1 MPYNLMSANELKD
14 ELLRRASKMEEWTND
29 VNLDKALTDL
39 SKALDEGK
47 EANKI
52 AFKKIEKA
60 KKQSKLYITI
70 YIVSV
75 VLILGVVLTLGA
87 VSKFLSIENPTGP
100 IFFGSF
106 GAFIALLISAIFA
119 EFKFKK
125 IEKTD
130 YLKAANKSR
139 EKFEVLYWYYL
150 LMCETD
156 SKLLYKKVYEDTY
169 KVCKELSKDPEIK
182 KRIEATK
189 KDLGIDF
196 SYVNEKLKAA
206 EERVRKE
213 GIDPENIK

>member
-1 MPYNLMSANELKD
+1 MPYNSMSANELKD
-14 ELLRRASKMEEWTND
+14 ELLRRTSKMEEWTND

-39 SKALDEGK
+39 NKALDEGK

-52 AFKKIEKA
+52 AFEKIAKA
-60 KKQSKLYITI
+60 KKQSKLYTTI

-75 VLILGVVLTLGA
+75 VLIIGVV
-87 VSKFLSIENPTGP
+87 SNFLSIKDHPTGP

-106 GAFIALLISAIFA
+106 GAFIALLISASFA

-130 YLKAANKSR
+130 YLKAANESR
-139 EKFEVLYWYYL
+139 EKSEALYWYYL

-169 KVCKELSKDPEIK
+169 KVYEELGKDPEIK
-182 KRIEATK
+182 KRIEAIK

-213 GIDPENIK
+213 GIEPGDIK

>member
-1 MPYNLMSANELKD
+1 MPYNSMSANELKN
-14 ELLRRASKMEEWTND
+14 ELLRRTSKMEEWTND
-29 VNLDKALTDL
+29 VNLNKALTDL
-39 SKALDEGK
+39 NKALDEGK

-52 AFKKIEKA
+52 AFEKIEKA
-60 KKQSKLYITI
+60 KKQSKLYTTI
-70 YIVSV
+70 YIISV
-75 VLILGVVLTLGA
+75 VLIIGVV
-87 VSKFLSIENPTGP
+87 SNFLSIKDPTGP

-106 GAFIALLISAIFA
+106 GAFIALLISASFA

-130 YLKAANKSR
+130 YLKAANESHEKS
-139 EKFEVLYWYYL
+139 EALYWYYL

-169 KVCKELSKDPEIK
+169 KVYEELGKDTEIK
-182 KRIEATK
+182 KRIEAIK

-213 GIDPENIK
+213 GIDPEDIK

>member
-1 MPYNLMSANELKD
+1 MPYNSMSANELKN
-14 ELLRRASKMEEWTND
+14 ELLRRTSKMEEWTND
-29 VNLDKALTDL
+29 VNLNKALTDL
-39 SKALDEGK
+39 NKALDEGK

-52 AFKKIEKA
+52 AFEKIEKA
-60 KKQSKLYITI
+60 KKQSKLYTTI
-70 YIVSV
+70 YIISV
-75 VLILGVVLTLGA
+75 VLIIGVV
-87 VSKFLSIENPTGP
+87 SNFLSIKDPTGP

-106 GAFIALLISAIFA
+106 GAFIALLISASFA

-130 YLKAANKSR
+130 YLKAANESR
-139 EKFEVLYWYYL
+139 EKSEALYWYYL

-169 KVCKELSKDPEIK
+169 KVYEELGKDTEIK
-182 KRIEATK
+182 KRIEAIK

-213 GIDPENIK
+213 GIDPEDIK

>member
-1 MPYNLMSANELKD
+1 MPYNSMSANELKG
-14 ELLRRASKMEEWTND
+14 ELLRRTSKMEEWTND

-39 SKALDEGK
+39 NKALDEGK

-52 AFKKIEKA
+52 AFEKIEKA
-60 KKQSKLYITI
+60 KKQSKLYTTI

-75 VLILGVVLTLGA
+75 VLIIGVV
-87 VSKFLSIENPTGP
+87 SNFLSIKDPTGP

-106 GAFIALLISAIFA
+106 GAFIALLISASFA

-125 IEKTD
+125 IEKTN
-130 YLKAANKSR
+130 YLKAANESR
-139 EKFEVLYWYYL
+139 EKSEALYWYYL
-150 LMCETD
+150 LMSETD

-169 KVCKELSKDPEIK
+169 KVYEELGKDTEIK
-182 KRIEATK
+182 KRIEAIK

-213 GIDPENIK
+213 GIDPEDIK

>member
-1 MPYNLMSANELKD
+1 MPYNSMSANELKD
-14 ELLRRASKMEEWTND
+14 ELLRRTSKMEEWTND

-39 SKALDEGK
+39 NKALDEGK

-52 AFKKIEKA
+52 AFEKIEKA
-60 KKQSKLYITI
+60 KKQSKLYTTI

-75 VLILGVVLTLGA
+75 VLIIGVV
-87 VSKFLSIENPTGP
+87 SNFLSIKEPTGP
-100 IFFGSF
+100 IFFVSF
-106 GAFIALLISAIFA
+106 GAFITLLISASFA

-125 IEKTD
+125 IERTN
-130 YLKAANKSR
+130 YLKAADESR
-139 EKFEVLYWYYL
+139 EKSEALYWYYI

-156 SKLLYKKVYEDTY
+156 VKLLYKKVYEDTY
-169 KVCKELSKDPEIK
+169 KVYEELGKDPEIK
-182 KRIEATK
+182 KRIEAIK

-213 GIDPENIK
+213 GIDPGDIK

>member
-1 MPYNLMSANELKD
+1 MAYDLITANELKS
-14 ELLRRASKMEEWTND
+14 ELLRRSSKMEEWTND
-29 VNLDKALTDL
+29 VNLAKALADL
-39 SKALDEGK
+39 TKELDEGK

-52 AFKKIEKA
+52 ASEKIKKAE
-60 KKQSKLYITI
+60 KQSKLYTTI

-75 VLILGVVLTLGA
+75 VLIIGVV
-87 VSKFLSIENPTGP
+87 SNFLSIKDPTGP
-100 IFFGSF
+100 ISFGSF
-106 GAFIALLISAIFA
+106 GAFIALLISASFA

-130 YLKAANKSR
+130 YLKAANESR
-139 EKFEVLYWYYL
+139 EKSEALYWYYL

-156 SKLLYKKVYEDTY
+156 VKLLYKKVYGDTY
-169 KVCKELSKDPEIK
+169 KVYEELGKDPEIK
-182 KRIEATK
+182 KRIEAIK

-213 GIDPENIK
+213 GIDPEDIK

>member
-1 MPYNLMSANELKD
+1 MAYDLMTANELKS
-14 ELLRRASKMEEWTND
+14 ELLRRSSKMEEWTND
-29 VNLDKALTDL
+29 VNLAKALADL
-39 SKALDEGK
+39 TKELDEGK

-52 AFKKIEKA
+52 ASEKIKKAE
-60 KKQSKLYITI
+60 KQSKLYTTI

-75 VLILGVVLTLGA
+75 VLIIGVV
-87 VSKFLSIENPTGP
+87 SNFLSIKDPTGP

-106 GAFIALLISAIFA
+106 GAFIALLISASFA

-130 YLKAANKSR
+130 YLKAANESR
-139 EKFEVLYWYYL
+139 EKSEALYWYYL

-156 SKLLYKKVYEDTY
+156 VKLLYKKVYGDTY
-169 KVCKELSKDPEIK
+169 KVYEELGKDPEIK
-182 KRIEATK
+182 KRIEAIK

-213 GIDPENIK
+213 GIDPEDIK

>member
-1 MPYNLMSANELKD
+1 MAYDLMTANELKS
-14 ELLRRASKMEEWTND
+14 ELLRRSSKMEEWTND
-29 VNLDKALTDL
+29 VNLAKALADL
-39 SKALDEGK
+39 TKELDEGK

-52 AFKKIEKA
+52 ASEKIKKAE
-60 KKQSKLYITI
+60 KQSKLYTTI

-75 VLILGVVLTLGA
+75 VLIIGVV
-87 VSKFLSIENPTGP
+87 SNFLSIKDPTEP

-106 GAFIALLISAIFA
+106 GAFIALLISASFA

-130 YLKAANKSR
+130 YLKAANESR
-139 EKFEVLYWYYL
+139 EKSEALYWYYL

-156 SKLLYKKVYEDTY
+156 VKLLYKKVYGDTY
-169 KVCKELSKDPEIK
+169 KVYEELGKDPEIK
-182 KRIEATK
+182 KRIEAIK

-213 GIDPENIK
+213 GIDPEDIK

>member
-1 MPYNLMSANELKD
+1 MPYNSMSANELKD
-14 ELLRRASKMEEWTND
+14 ELLRRTSKMEEWTND

-39 SKALDEGK
+39 NKALDEGK

-52 AFKKIEKA
+52 AFEKIAKA
-60 KKQSKLYITI
+60 KKQSKLYTTI

-75 VLILGVVLTLGA
+75 VLIIGVV
-87 VSKFLSIENPTGP
+87 SNFLSIKDPTGP

-106 GAFIALLISAIFA
+106 GAFIALLISASFA

-130 YLKAANKSR
+130 YLKAANESR
-139 EKFEVLYWYYL
+139 EKSEALYWYYL

-156 SKLLYKKVYEDTY
+156 SKLLYKKVYKDTY
-169 KVCKELSKDPEIK
+169 KVYEELGKDTEIK
-182 KRIEATK
+182 KRIEAIK

-213 GIDPENIK
+213 GIDPEDIK

>member
-1 MPYNLMSANELKD
+1 MLYNSMSANELKD
-14 ELLRRASKMEEWTND
+14 ELLRRTSKMEEWTND

-39 SKALDEGK
+39 NKALDEGK

-52 AFKKIEKA
+52 AFEKIEKA
-60 KKQSKLYITI
+60 KKQSKLYTII

-75 VLILGVVLTLGA
+75 VLIIGVV
-87 VSKFLSIENPTGP
+87 SNFLSIKDPTGS

-106 GAFIALLISAIFA
+106 GAFIALLISASFA

-130 YLKAANKSR
+130 YLKAANESR
-139 EKFEVLYWYYL
+139 EKSEALYWYYL

-156 SKLLYKKVYEDTY
+156 VKLLYKKVYEDTY
-169 KVCKELSKDPEIK
+169 KVYEELGKDTEIK
-182 KRIEATK
+182 KRIEAIK

-213 GIDPENIK
+213 GIDPEDIK

>member
-1 MPYNLMSANELKD
+1 MAYDLMTANELKS
-14 ELLRRASKMEEWTND
+14 ELLRRSSKMEEWTND
-29 VNLDKALTDL
+29 VNLAKALADL
-39 SKALDEGK
+39 TKELDEGK

-52 AFKKIEKA
+52 ASEKIKKAE
-60 KKQSKLYITI
+60 KQSKLYTTI

-75 VLILGVVLTLGA
+75 VLIIGVV
-87 VSKFLSIENPTGP
+87 SNFLSIKDPTGP

-106 GAFIALLISAIFA
+106 GAFIALLISASFA

-139 EKFEVLYWYYL
+139 EKSEALYWYYL

-156 SKLLYKKVYEDTY
+156 VKLLYKKVYGDTY
-169 KVCKELSKDPEIK
+169 KVYEELGKDPEIK
-182 KRIEATK
+182 KRIEAIK

-213 GIDPENIK
+213 GIDPEDIK

>member
-1 MPYNLMSANELKD
+1 MPYNSMSANELKD
-14 ELLRRASKMEEWTND
+14 ELLRRTSKMEEWTND

-52 AFKKIEKA
+52 AFEKIEKA
-60 KKQSKLYITI
+60 KKQSKLYTII

-75 VLILGVVLTLGA
+75 VLIIGV
-87 VSKFLSIENPTGP
+87 VSKFLSIENPTDP

-106 GAFIALLISAIFA
+106 GAFIILLISASFA

-130 YLKAANKSR
+130 YLKAANESR
-139 EKFEVLYWYYL
+139 EKSEALYWYYL

-156 SKLLYKKVYEDTY
+156 VKLLYKKVYGDTY
-169 KVCKELSKDPEIK
+169 KVYEELGKDPEIK
-182 KRIEATK
+182 KRIEAIK

-213 GIDPENIK
+213 RIDPEDIK

>member
-1 MPYNLMSANELKD
+1 MPYNSMSANELKD
-14 ELLRRASKMEEWTND
+14 ELLRRTSKMEEWTND

-39 SKALDEGK
+39 NKALDEGK
-47 EANKI
+47 EANKV
-52 AFKKIEKA
+52 AFEKIEKA
-60 KKQSKLYITI
+60 KKQSKLYTTI

-75 VLILGVVLTLGA
+75 VLIIGVV
-87 VSKFLSIENPTGP
+87 SNFLSIKDPTGP

-106 GAFIALLISAIFA
+106 GAFIALLTSASFA

-130 YLKAANKSR
+130 YLKSANESR
-139 EKFEVLYWYYL
+139 EKSEALYWYYL

-169 KVCKELSKDPEIK
+169 KVYEELGKDPEIK
-182 KRIEATK
+182 KRIETIK

-213 GIDPENIK
+213 GIDPEDIK

>member
-1 MPYNLMSANELKD
+1 MPYNSMSANELKD
-14 ELLRRASKMEEWTND
+14 ELLRRTSKMEEWTND
-29 VNLDKALTDL
+29 VNLGKALTDL
-39 SKALDEGK
+39 NKALDEGK

-52 AFKKIEKA
+52 AFEKIEKA
-60 KKQSKLYITI
+60 KKQSKLYTTI

-75 VLILGVVLTLGA
+75 VLIIGVV
-87 VSKFLSIENPTGP
+87 SNFLSIKDPTGP

-106 GAFIALLISAIFA
+106 GAFIALLISASFA

-130 YLKAANKSR
+130 YLKAANESHEKS
-139 EKFEVLYWYYL
+139 EALYWYYI

-156 SKLLYKKVYEDTY
+156 VKLLYKKVYEDTY
-169 KVCKELSKDPEIK
+169 KVYEELGKDPEIK
-182 KRIEATK
+182 KRIEAIK

-196 SYVNEKLKAA
+196 SYVNERLKAA

-213 GIDPENIK
+213 GIDPEDIK

>member
-1 MPYNLMSANELKD
+1 MPYNSMSANELKD
-14 ELLRRASKMEEWTND
+14 ELLRRTSKMEEWTND

-39 SKALDEGK
+39 NKALDEGK

-52 AFKKIEKA
+52 AFEKIEKA
-60 KKQSKLYITI
+60 KKQSKLYTTI

-75 VLILGVVLTLGA
+75 VLIIGVV
-87 VSKFLSIENPTGP
+87 SNFLSIKDPTGP

-106 GAFIALLISAIFA
+106 GVFIALLISASFA

-130 YLKAANKSR
+130 YLKAANESR
-139 EKFEVLYWYYL
+139 EKSKALYWYYL

-156 SKLLYKKVYEDTY
+156 NKLLYKKVYEDTY
-169 KVCKELSKDPEIK
+169 KVYEELGKDTEIK
-182 KRIEATK
+182 KRIEAIK

-213 GIDPENIK
+213 GIDPEDIK

>member
-1 MPYNLMSANELKD
+1 MPYNSMPANELKD
-14 ELLRRASKMEEWTND
+14 ELLRRTSKMEEWTND

-39 SKALDEGK
+39 NKALNEGK

-52 AFKKIEKA
+52 AFEKIEKA
-60 KKQSKLYITI
+60 KKQSKLYTTI

-75 VLILGVVLTLGA
+75 VLIIGVV
-87 VSKFLSIENPTGP
+87 SNFLSIKDPTGP

-106 GAFIALLISAIFA
+106 GAFIALLISASFA
-119 EFKFKK
+119 DFKFKK

-130 YLKAANKSR
+130 YLKAANESR
-139 EKFEVLYWYYL
+139 EKSEALYWYYL

-156 SKLLYKKVYEDTY
+156 VKLLYKKVYEDTY
-169 KVCKELSKDPEIK
+169 KVYEELGKDTEIK
-182 KRIEATK
+182 KRIEAIK

-196 SYVNEKLKAA
+196 SYINEKLKAA

-213 GIDPENIK
+213 GIDPEDIK

>member
-1 MPYNLMSANELKD
+1 MPYNSMSANELKD
-14 ELLRRASKMEEWTND
+14 ELLRRTSKMEEWTND

-39 SKALDEGK
+39 NKALDEGK

-52 AFKKIEKA
+52 AFEKIEKA
-60 KKQSKLYITI
+60 KKQSKLYTTI

-75 VLILGVVLTLGA
+75 VLIIGVV
-87 VSKFLSIENPTGP
+87 SNFLSIKEPTGP

-106 GAFIALLISAIFA
+106 GAFITLLISASFA

-125 IEKTD
+125 IERTN
-130 YLKAANKSR
+130 YLKAADESR
-139 EKFEVLYWYYL
+139 EKSEALYWYYI

-156 SKLLYKKVYEDTY
+156 VKLLYKKVYEDTY
-169 KVCKELSKDPEIK
+169 KVYEELGKDPEIK
-182 KRIEATK
+182 KRIEAIK

-213 GIDPENIK
+213 GIDPGDIK

>member
-1 MPYNLMSANELKD
+1 MPYNSMSANELKD
-14 ELLRRASKMEEWTND
+14 ELLRRTSKMEEWTND

-39 SKALDEGK
+39 NKALDEGK

-52 AFKKIEKA
+52 AFEKIAKA
-60 KKQSKLYITI
+60 KKQSKLYTTI

-75 VLILGVVLTLGA
+75 VLIIGVV
-87 VSKFLSIENPTGP
+87 SNFLSVKDPTGP

-106 GAFIALLISAIFA
+106 GAFIALLISASFA

-130 YLKAANKSR
+130 YLKAANESR
-139 EKFEVLYWYYL
+139 EKSEALYWYYL

-156 SKLLYKKVYEDTY
+156 VKLLYKKVYKDTY
-169 KVCKELSKDPEIK
+169 KVYEELGKDTEIK
-182 KRIEATK
+182 KRIEAIK

-213 GIDPENIK
+213 RIDPEDIK

>member
-1 MPYNLMSANELKD
+1 MPYNSMSANELKD
-14 ELLRRASKMEEWTND
+14 ELLRRTSKMEEWTND

-52 AFKKIEKA
+52 AFEKIEKA
-60 KKQSKLYITI
+60 KKQSKLYTII

-75 VLILGVVLTLGA
+75 VLIIGV
-87 VSKFLSIENPTGP
+87 VSKFLSIENPTDP
-100 IFFGSF
+100 NFFGSF
-106 GAFIALLISAIFA
+106 GAFIILLISASFA

-130 YLKAANKSR
+130 YLKAANESR
-139 EKFEVLYWYYL
+139 EKSEALYWYYL

-156 SKLLYKKVYEDTY
+156 VKLLYKKVYGDTY
-169 KVCKELSKDPEIK
+169 KVYEELGKDPEIK
-182 KRIEATK
+182 KRIEAIK

-213 GIDPENIK
+213 RIDPEDIK

>member
-1 MPYNLMSANELKD
+1 MPYNSMSANELKD
-14 ELLRRASKMEEWTND
+14 ELLRRTSKMEEWTND

-39 SKALDEGK
+39 NKALDEGK

-52 AFKKIEKA
+52 AFEKIAKA
-60 KKQSKLYITI
+60 KKQSKLYTTI

-75 VLILGVVLTLGA
+75 VLIIGVV
-87 VSKFLSIENPTGP
+87 SNFLSVKDPTGP

-106 GAFIALLISAIFA
+106 GAFIALLISASFA

-130 YLKAANKSR
+130 YLKAANESR
-139 EKFEVLYWYYL
+139 EKSEALYWYYL

-156 SKLLYKKVYEDTY
+156 SKLLYKKVYKDTY
-169 KVCKELSKDPEIK
+169 KVYEELGKDPEIK
-182 KRIEATK
+182 KRIEAIK

-213 GIDPENIK
+213 GIDPEDIK

>member
-1 MPYNLMSANELKD
+1 MAYDLMTANELKS
-14 ELLRRASKMEEWTND
+14 ELLRRSSKMEEWTND
-29 VNLDKALTDL
+29 VNLAKALADL
-39 SKALDEGK
+39 TKELDEGK

-52 AFKKIEKA
+52 ASEKIKKAE
-60 KKQSKLYITI
+60 KQSKLYTTI

-75 VLILGVVLTLGA
+75 VLIIGVV
-87 VSKFLSIENPTGP
+87 SNFLKDPTEP

-106 GAFIALLISAIFA
+106 GAFIALLISASFA

-130 YLKAANKSR
+130 YLKAANESR
-139 EKFEVLYWYYL
+139 EKSEALYWYYL

-156 SKLLYKKVYEDTY
+156 VKLLYKKVYGDTY
-169 KVCKELSKDPEIK
+169 KVYEELGKDPEIK
-182 KRIEATK
+182 KKIEAIK

-213 GIDPENIK
+213 GIDPEDIK

>member
-1 MPYNLMSANELKD
+1 MAYDLMTANELKS
-14 ELLRRASKMEEWTND
+14 ELLRRSSKMEEWTND
-29 VNLDKALTDL
+29 VNLAKALADL
-39 SKALDEGK
+39 TKELDEGK

-52 AFKKIEKA
+52 AFEKIEKA
-60 KKQSKLYITI
+60 KKQSKLYTTI

-75 VLILGVVLTLGA
+75 VLIIGVV
-87 VSKFLSIENPTGP
+87 SNFLSIKDPTVP
-100 IFFGSF
+100 ILFGSF
-106 GAFIALLISAIFA
+106 GAFIALLISASFA

-130 YLKAANKSR
+130 YLKAANESR
-139 EKFEVLYWYYL
+139 EKSEALYWYYL

-156 SKLLYKKVYEDTY
+156 VKLLYKKVYGDTY
-169 KVCKELSKDPEIK
+169 KVYEELGKDPEIK
-182 KRIEATK
+182 KRIEAIK

-213 GIDPENIK
+213 GIDPEDIK

>member
-1 MPYNLMSANELKD
+1 MAYDLMTANELKT
-14 ELLRRASKMEEWTND
+14 ELLRRSSKMEEWTND
-29 VNLDKALTDL
+29 VNLAKALADL
-39 SKALDEGK
+39 TKELDEGK

-52 AFKKIEKA
+52 ASEKIKKAE
-60 KKQSKLYITI
+60 KQSKLYTTI

-75 VLILGVVLTLGA
+75 VLIIGVV
-87 VSKFLSIENPTGP
+87 SNFLSIKDPTGP

-106 GAFIALLISAIFA
+106 GAFIALLISASFA

-139 EKFEVLYWYYL
+139 EKSEALYWYYL

-156 SKLLYKKVYEDTY
+156 VKLLYKKVYGDTY
-169 KVCKELSKDPEIK
+169 KVYEELGKDPEIK
-182 KRIEATK
+182 KRIEAIK

-213 GIDPENIK
+213 GIDPEDIK

>member
-1 MPYNLMSANELKD
+1 MPYNSMSANELKD

-29 VNLDKALTDL
+29 VNLVKALTDL
-39 SKALDEGK
+39 NKTLDEGK

-52 AFKKIEKA
+52 AFEKIEKA

-75 VLILGVVLTLGA
+75 VLILGVV
-87 VSKFLSIENPTGP
+87 SKFLSIENPTV
-100 IFFGSF
+100 FGSF
-106 GAFIALLISAIFA
+106 GAFIVLLISASFA

-130 YLKAANKSR
+130 YLKAANESR
-139 EKFEVLYWYYL
+139 EKFEALYWYYL

-156 SKLLYKKVYEDTY
+156 SKLLYKKVYEDTH

-182 KRIEATK
+182 KRIEATE

-213 GIDPENIK
+213 GIDPEDIK

>member
-1 MPYNLMSANELKD
+1 MPYNSMSANELKA
-14 ELLRRASKMEEWTND
+14 ELLRRTSKMEEWTND

-39 SKALDEGK
+39 NKALDEGK

-52 AFKKIEKA
+52 AFEKIEKA
-60 KKQSKLYITI
+60 KKQSKLYTTI

-75 VLILGVVLTLGA
+75 VLIIGVV
-87 VSKFLSIENPTGP
+87 SNFLSIKDPTGP

-106 GAFIALLISAIFA
+106 GAFIALLISASFA

-130 YLKAANKSR
+130 YLKAANESR
-139 EKFEVLYWYYL
+139 EKSEALYWYYL

-169 KVCKELSKDPEIK
+169 KVYEELGKDTEIK
-182 KRIEATK
+182 KRIEAIK

-196 SYVNEKLKAA
+196 SYVNEKLKAT

-213 GIDPENIK
+213 GIDPEDIK

>member
-1 MPYNLMSANELKD
+1 MPYISMSANELKV
-14 ELLRRASKMEEWTND
+14 ELLRRTSKMEEWTND

-39 SKALDEGK
+39 NKTLDEGK

-52 AFKKIEKA
+52 AFEKIEKA
-60 KKQSKLYITI
+60 KKQSKLYTTI

-75 VLILGVVLTLGA
+75 VLIIGVV
-87 VSKFLSIENPTGP
+87 SNFLSIKDPTGP

-106 GAFIALLISAIFA
+106 GAFIALLISASFA

-130 YLKAANKSR
+130 YLKAANESR
-139 EKFEVLYWYYL
+139 EKSEALYWYYL

-169 KVCKELSKDPEIK
+169 KVYEELGKDTEIK
-182 KRIEATK
+182 KKIEAIK

-213 GIDPENIK
+213 GIDPEDIK

>member
-1 MPYNLMSANELKD
+1 MPYNSMSANELKD
-14 ELLRRASKMEEWTND
+14 ELLRRTSKMEEWTND

-39 SKALDEGK
+39 NKALDEGK

-52 AFKKIEKA
+52 AFEKIAKA
-60 KKQSKLYITI
+60 KKQSKLYTTI

-75 VLILGVVLTLGA
+75 VLIIGVV
-87 VSKFLSIENPTGP
+87 SNFLSVKDPTGP

-106 GAFIALLISAIFA
+106 GAFIALLISASFA

-130 YLKAANKSR
+130 YLKAANESR
-139 EKFEVLYWYYL
+139 EKSEALYWYYL

-156 SKLLYKKVYEDTY
+156 VKLLYKKVYKDTY
-169 KVCKELSKDPEIK
+169 KVYEELGKDTEIK
-182 KRIEATK
+182 KRIEAIK

-213 GIDPENIK
+213 GIDPEDIK

>member
-1 MPYNLMSANELKD
+1 MKRS
-14 ELLRRASKMEEWTND
+14 
-29 VNLDKALTDL
+29 
-39 SKALDEGK
+39 
-47 EANKI
+47 
-52 AFKKIEKA
+52 
-60 KKQSKLYITI
+60 KKQSKLYTTI

-75 VLILGVVLTLGA
+75 VLIIGVV
-87 VSKFLSIENPTGP
+87 SNFLSIKDLTGP
-100 IFFGSF
+100 ISFGSF
-106 GAFIALLISAIFA
+106 GAFIALLISASFA

-130 YLKAANKSR
+130 YLKAANESR
-139 EKFEVLYWYYL
+139 EKSEALYWYYL

-169 KVCKELSKDPEIK
+169 KVYEELGKDPEIK
-182 KRIEATK
+182 KRIEAIK

-213 GIDPENIK
+213 GIDPEDIK

>member
-1 MPYNLMSANELKD
+1 MPYNSMSANELKD
-14 ELLRRASKMEEWTND
+14 ELLRRTSKMEEWTND

-39 SKALDEGK
+39 NKALDEGK

-52 AFKKIEKA
+52 AFEKIEKA
-60 KKQSKLYITI
+60 KKQSKLYTTI

-75 VLILGVVLTLGA
+75 VLIIGVV
-87 VSKFLSIENPTGP
+87 SNFLSVKDPTGP

-106 GAFIALLISAIFA
+106 GAFIALLISASFA

-130 YLKAANKSR
+130 YLKAANESR
-139 EKFEVLYWYYL
+139 EKSEALYWYYL

-156 SKLLYKKVYEDTY
+156 VKLLYKKVYKDTY
-169 KVCKELSKDPEIK
+169 KVYEELGKDTEIK
-182 KRIEATK
+182 KRIEAIK

-213 GIDPENIK
+213 RIDPEDIK

>member
-1 MPYNLMSANELKD
+1 MPYNLMSANELKG
-14 ELLRRASKMEEWTND
+14 ELLRRTSKMEEWTND

-39 SKALDEGK
+39 NKALDEGK

-52 AFKKIEKA
+52 AFEKIEKA
-60 KKQSKLYITI
+60 KKQSKLYTTI

-75 VLILGVVLTLGA
+75 VLIIGVV
-87 VSKFLSIENPTGP
+87 SNFLSIKDPTGP

-106 GAFIALLISAIFA
+106 GAFIILLISASFA

-125 IEKTD
+125 IERTN
-130 YLKAANKSR
+130 YLKVADESR
-139 EKFEVLYWYYL
+139 EKFEALYWYYI

-156 SKLLYKKVYEDTY
+156 VKLLYKKVYEDTY
-169 KVCKELSKDPEIK
+169 KVYEELGKDTEIK
-182 KRIEATK
+182 KKIEAIK

-213 GIDPENIK
+213 GIDPGDIK

>member
-1 MPYNLMSANELKD
+1 MPYNLMPANELKS
-14 ELLRRASKMEEWTND
+14 ELLRRTSKMEEWTND
-29 VNLDKALTDL
+29 ANLDKALTDL
-39 SKALDEGK
+39 NKALDEGK

-52 AFKKIEKA
+52 AFEKIEKA
-60 KKQSKLYITI
+60 KKQSKLYTTI

-75 VLILGVVLTLGA
+75 VLIIGVV
-87 VSKFLSIENPTGP
+87 SNFLSIKDPTGP

-106 GAFIALLISAIFA
+106 GAFIALLISASFA

-130 YLKAANKSR
+130 YLKAANESR
-139 EKFEVLYWYYL
+139 EKSEALYWYYL

-169 KVCKELSKDPEIK
+169 KVYEELGKDTEIK
-182 KRIEATK
+182 KRIEAIK

-213 GIDPENIK
+213 GIDPEDIK

>member
-1 MPYNLMSANELKD
+1 MPYNSMSANELKV
-14 ELLRRASKMEEWTND
+14 ELLRRTSKMEEWTND

-39 SKALDEGK
+39 NKTLDEGK

-52 AFKKIEKA
+52 AFEKIEKA
-60 KKQSKLYITI
+60 KKQSKLYTTI

-75 VLILGVVLTLGA
+75 VLIIGVV
-87 VSKFLSIENPTGP
+87 SNFLSIKDPTGP

-106 GAFIALLISAIFA
+106 GAFIALLISASFA

-130 YLKAANKSR
+130 YLKAANESR
-139 EKFEVLYWYYL
+139 EKSEALYWYYL

-169 KVCKELSKDPEIK
+169 KVYEELGKDTEIK
-182 KRIEATK
+182 KRIEAIK

-213 GIDPENIK
+213 GIDPGDIK

>member
-1 MPYNLMSANELKD
+1 MPYNSMSANELKN
-14 ELLRRASKMEEWTND
+14 ELLRRTSKMEEWTND

-39 SKALDEGK
+39 NKALDEGK

-52 AFKKIEKA
+52 AFEKIEKA

-75 VLILGVVLTLGA
+75 VLIIGVV
-87 VSKFLSIENPTGP
+87 SNFLSIKDPTGP
-100 IFFGSF
+100 TFFGSF
-106 GAFIALLISAIFA
+106 GAFIALLISASLA
-119 EFKFKK
+119 EFRFKK

-130 YLKAANKSR
+130 YLKAANESR
-139 EKFEVLYWYYL
+139 EKSEALYWYYL

-156 SKLLYKKVYEDTY
+156 VKLLYKKVYEDTY
-169 KVCKELSKDPEIK
+169 KVYKELGKDPEIK
-182 KRIEATK
+182 KKIEAIK

-213 GIDPENIK
+213 GIDPEDIK